1 MNDKRKTKGKLPFRQ
16 QTINPLETVKIKIL
30 KGMKDSTPNAISG

>member
-1 MNDKRKTKGKLPFRQ
+1 MNNNRKNQKKTPFRQ

-30 KGMKDSTPNAISG
+30 KGMKDSTPNAIIG